1 MKPKEIFETLKG
13 SFSSLLVGVIIIVIF
28 LVIGFYNVRSLNDL
42 DRDVQKI
49 KADIEEQRIM
59 APLYNDLI
67 EKIKVKTKKH
77 LPSPAKAKLPREQ
90 HEQIT
95 SIFGELAKRANLEVV
110 SITPDVNSLAGGSGL
125 LVVNAALKGDFFNFR
140 NYLIELGNVPYLE
153 HLGEIQIQTIPGGRE
168 FHLKLWVSVG

>member
-1 MKPKEIFETLKG
+1 MKPKEILETLKG
-13 SFSSLLVGVIIIVIF
+13 SLSSLVVGVFVIAIF
-28 LVIGFYNVRSLNDL
+28 LVVGFYNVRSLNDL
-42 DRDVQKI
+42 DRDIRKAR
-49 KADIEEQRIM
+49 ADIEEQRIM

-67 EKIKVKTKKH
+67 EKIKVKTKKQ
-77 LPSPAKAKLPREQ
+77 LPFPARAKLPKEQ

-95 SIFGELAKRANLEVV
+95 AVFGDLARKANLEIV

-153 HLGEIQIQTIPGGRE
+153 HLGEIQIQTTPGGKE
-168 FHLKLWVSVG
+168 FRLKLWVSVG

>member
-77 LPSPAKAKLPREQ
+77 LPFPAKAKLPREQ

>member
-1 MKPKEIFETLKG
+1 MKPKEIFETLKE

-77 LPSPAKAKLPREQ
+77 LPFPAKAKLPREQ

>member
-77 LPSPAKAKLPREQ
+77 LPFPAKAKLPREQ

-168 FHLKLWVSVG
+168 FHLKLCVSVG

>member
-1 MKPKEIFETLKG
+1 MKPKEILETLKG
-13 SFSSLLVGVIIIVIF
+13 SFSSLLIGVVVIVIF
-28 LVIGFYNVRSLNDL
+28 LVIGFYNVRTLSDL
-42 DRDVQKI
+42 DRDIRKAR
-49 KADIEEQRIM
+49 ADIEEQRLM

-77 LPSPAKAKLPREQ
+77 LPFPAKAKLPREQ

-95 SIFGELAKRANLEVV
+95 VIFGDLAKRANLEVV

-125 LVVNAALKGDFFNFR
+125 LVVNAALKGDYFNFR

-153 HLGEIQIQTIPGGRE
+153 HLGELQIQTIPGGKE

>member
-1 MKPKEIFETLKG
+1 MKG

-77 LPSPAKAKLPREQ
+77 LPFPAKAKLPREQ